1 MKKIMS
7 SENNEQACDRV
18 SSRIANVL
26 LLFVIASAITA
37 GIVCFIEVA
46 QAKLVMDISST
57 TTSHPLLTGMTS
69 YWEIVALVLVGC
81 GGVKS
86 INKEENKNDQ
96 K

>member
-1 MKKIMS
+1 MNLTNLVK
-7 SENNEQACDRV
+7 RV
-18 SSRIANVL
+18 AYAL
-26 LLFVIASAITA
+26 VIIS
-37 GIVCFIEVA
+37 GMMCFIEVA

-57 TTSHPLLTGMTS
+57 TISHPLLTGMTS